1 MFEMLMR
8 YRIVDASGT
17 EIFEEDVQGEVLVRG
32 PSMATRYLGN
42 EKATTGAFA
51 DGWLKTG
58 DIAYCKTGKWY
69 LVGRSKV
76 S

>member
-1 MFEMLMR
+1 MLEMLMR
-8 YRIVDASGT
+8 GRIVDASGT
-17 EIFEEDVQGEVLVRG
+17 EIFEEDIHGEVLVRG
-32 PSMATRYLGN
+32 PSTMTRYLGN
-42 EKATTGAFA
+42 EEATAEAFV

-58 DIAYCKTGKWY
+58 DIAYCKMGKWY

>member
-1 MFEMLMR
+1 MR
-8 YRIVDASGT
+8 GRIVDASGT
-17 EIFEEDVQGEVLVRG
+17 EIFEEDAQGEVLLRG
-32 PSMATRYLGN
+32 PSMMTRYLGN
-42 EKATTGAFA
+42 EKETTGAFA

-58 DIAYCKTGKWY
+58 DIAYCNTGKWY